1 MKIDRLYLENYRGID
16 RLALE
21 FNHDLTII
29 VGRNGVGKS
38 SVLDAAAT
46 LLRVIQF
53 SWRSDEFEPM
63 GPDTRIPATDKKRPD
78 QATFISIKVNWGEF
92 KGIGFPEKLNL
103 YSEHQGLHENPDL
116 LNFFNTAYS
125 GGFAKVERPLMVYYR
140 QDRGF
145 ENNGGMS
152 GELVDKKATI
162 ITSLQGELKA
172 ISHLESWWDRHDA
185 QEARTVR
192 DLDREFR
199 DPQLEAIRKLIT
211 EIDGFKRV
219 TYSSTRNPVGLYFDK
234 QDGSSVHV
242 SMLSSGERSFII
254 LLADLAR
261 RLQLMKPDASLSDIP
276 GIVLIDEIELN
287 LHPEWQSKILVTL
300 RRVFKECQFI
310 ITTHSPQ
317 VISSIEREHV
327 RILERNE
334 DGGHEVKIPLKTKGQ
349 TSNYLL
355 EGVFGAHER
364 FPESDRLIDRFND
377 AIDTKNLDHAELL
390 FEQIKKQI
398 EGDPPELLLLMKRLK
413 KLRG

>member
-16 RLALE
+16 RLVLE
-21 FNHDLTII
+21 FDPEITVI
-29 VGRNGVGKS
+29 VGRNGAGKS
-38 SVLDAAAT
+38 SILDATAA
-46 LLRVIQF
+46 LLKIIQF
-53 SWRSDEFEPM
+53 SWRSDGFEPL
-63 GPDTRIPATDKKRPD
+63 GPDASIPLKDKKRAE
-78 QATFISIKVNWGEF
+78 QTTFVSIKLNWEGD
-92 KGIGFPEKLNL
+92 GGVGFPENLNMSSDH
-103 YSEHQGLHENPDL
+103 YGYHDNPDL
-116 LNFFNTAYS
+116 LNFWNHSFN
-125 GGFAKVERPLMVYYR
+125 GGLAKVERPLMVYYR

-145 ENNGGMS
+145 ESNGGML
-152 GELVDKKATI
+152 GDLVDKKSTI
-162 ITSLQGELKA
+162 ITSLEGELKA

-192 DLDREFR
+192 DVDREFR

-211 EIDGFKRV
+211 EIDGFKGV
-219 TYSSTRNPVGLYFDK
+219 TYSSIRNPVGLYFHKD
-234 QDGSSVHV
+234 DGSFVHV

-287 LHPEWQSKILVTL
+287 LHPAWQSKILVTL
-300 RRVFKECQFI
+300 RHVFKKCQFVI
-310 ITTHSPQ
+310 STHSPQ

-327 RILERNE
+327 RILERNT
-334 DGGHEVKIPLKTKGQ
+334 DGIHEVKKPLKTKGQ

-377 AIDTKNLDHAELL
+377 AIDSKNLKQAELL
-390 FEQIKKQI
+390 LEQIRKQI

-413 KLRG
+413 QLRG

>member
-16 RLALE
+16 RLVLE
-21 FNHDLTII
+21 FNPDITVI

-38 SVLDAAAT
+38 SILDATAT
-46 LLRVIQF
+46 LLRTVQF
-53 SWRSDEFEPM
+53 SWRSDGFEPA
-63 GPDTRIPATDKKRPD
+63 GADTTIPARDKKRPD
-78 QATFISIKVNWGEF
+78 QTTFISIKLNWGEA
-92 KGIGFPEKLNL
+92 KGVEVPENINL
-103 YSEHQGLHENPDL
+103 SSDYQRLQDNPDL
-116 LNFFNTAYS
+116 LNFINHAYNGS
-125 GGFAKVERPLMVYYR
+125 FAKFERPLIVYYR

-145 ENNGGMS
+145 ENNGGMP
-152 GELVDKKATI
+152 GELVDKRATI
-162 ITSLQGELKA
+162 LTSLQGELKA
-172 ISHLESWWDRHDA
+172 ITHLESWWDRHDA

-192 DLDREFR
+192 DVDQKFR

-211 EIDGFKRV
+211 EIDGFKGI
-219 TYSSTRNPVGLYFDK
+219 TYSSTRNPAGLYFQKD
-234 QDGSSVHV
+234 DGSSVHV
-242 SMLSSGERSFII
+242 SSLSSGERSFII

-261 RLQLMKPDASLSDIP
+261 RLQLMKPDASLGDIP

-300 RRVFKECQFI
+300 RGVFKMCQFI

-317 VISSIEREHV
+317 VISSIEGEHV
-327 RILERNE
+327 RILERNV
-334 DGGHEVKIPLKTKGQ
+334 DGIHEVKKPLKTKGQ

-364 FPESDRLIDRFND
+364 YPESDRLIDRFND
-377 AIDTKNLDHAELL
+377 AIDAKNLKQAELL
-390 FEQIKKQI
+390 FEQIKEQI